1 MKKKTVI
8 ENFLNEIYILKHII
22 RYNTVPKISHE
33 SVAEHSFFVTAIVLE
48 LHKYYD
54 FDLEKALTMA
64 VVHDFCETHISDVPR
79 NVKNKYA
86 RLRVVTGGNDEGLS
100 EDYRQYDPDYSDE
113 AVLRRVGE
121 RICAWAETAPEDA
134 PPPLDPVRA
143 PHPPPPGG
151 SGRRRSPLRA
161 TESEDDD
168 DDDDEVGE
176 GDA

>member
-86 RLRVVTGGNDEGLS
+86 RLKDVLAEVESGVWKDIYPEYAPLVEELEARVTVEAKIVNLADLLSVMQYSRSEVKLGNEGYMKCVF
-100 EDYRQYDPDYSDE
+100 E
-113 AVLRRVGE
+113 
-121 RICAWAETAPEDA
+121 
-134 PPPLDPVRA
+134 
-143 PHPPPPGG
+143 
-151 SGRRRSPLRA
+151 
-161 TESEDDD
+161 ESSALISSRFKEIKDFKK
-168 DDDDEVGE
+168 
-176 GDA
+176 